1 MLYFLRFEIG
11 VLWQSFFNE
20 SIFKKSV
27 FVPQCFWEIVFRER
41 DFNAIVFRRK
51 QTYAAVNICTA
62 IKPTH
67 KYSRPPRY

>member
-1 MLYFLRFEIG
+1 VFYNRAFLTRTLKNPCLFSNVFEK
-11 VLWQSFFNE
+11 F
-20 SIFKKSV
+20 
-27 FVPQCFWEIVFRER
+27 FRER